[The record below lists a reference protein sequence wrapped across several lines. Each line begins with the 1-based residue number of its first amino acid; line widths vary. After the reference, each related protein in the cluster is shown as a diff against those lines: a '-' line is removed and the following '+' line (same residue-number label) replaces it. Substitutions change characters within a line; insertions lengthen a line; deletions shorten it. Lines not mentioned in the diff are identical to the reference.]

1 MELIDLLHV
10 GVRWGHALAAVVWV
24 GGSLFYL
31 LTLNPALALLGDF
44 PERRA
49 LLGHIGRQF
58 QEVVSLAILIFV
70 LTGVVLTV
78 DRLTQP
84 TVTVAYVLVLGVKI
98 AFSLWMFWLAQ
109 QLRRHPGPAGVRGVT
124 AQVRLGR
131 DWLQSPNL
139 LLALGLVVYLLA
151 EVLKVLFERSIVG
164 V

>member
-1 MELIDLLHV
+1 MELVDLLRV

-31 LTLNPALALLGDF
+31 LALNPALALLGDF

-49 LLGHIGRQF
+49 LLDHIGRQF
-58 QEVVSLAILIFV
+58 QEVVRLAIRIFV

-84 TVTVAYVLVLGVKI
+84 TITVAYVLVLGVKI
-98 AFSLWMFWLAQ
+98 ALSLWMFWLAQ
-109 QLRRHPGPAGVRGVT
+109 QLRRRPGPSGVRGVT
-124 AQVRLGR
+124 AQMRLGR

-139 LLALGLVVYLLA
+139 LLMLGLVVYLLA
-151 EVLKVLFERSIVG
+151 EVLKVLFEQSLVG